1 MLTIRPAGPEDV
13 GLICGYIRELAD
25 YERLAHEVQATD
37 ADLAAALFCP
47 QPKVFCELAQ
57 WSGAPA
63 GFALWFY
70 TFSTFRGRHGIY
82 LEDLYVRPEHRG
94 RGIGRALLTT
104 LARRCAA
111 EKLGRL
117 EWAVLNWNAPSIA
130 FYERLGARPMGD
142 WTVYRL
148 AGDALEV
155 LGAPEE
161 EPCSS

>member
-1 MLTIRPAGPEDV
+1 MISLRPAEPKDV
-13 GLICGYIRELAD
+13 GLIWSFIRELAD
-25 YERLAHEVQATD
+25 YERLSHEAQATQ
-37 ADLAAALFCP
+37 ADLAAALFCEH
-47 QPKVFCELAQ
+47 PKAFCDLAE
-57 WSGAPA
+57 WDGEPA

-70 TFSTFRGRHGIY
+70 TFSTFKGRHGLY

-94 RGIGRALLTT
+94 QGVGRALLTR

-111 EKLGRL
+111 EGLGRL

-130 FYERLGARPMGD
+130 FYERLGARPMAD

-148 AGDALEV
+148 TGDALDT
-155 LGAPEE
+155 LGAEE